1 MEGLL
6 NYSVA
11 FVLVAFAVVVFMGK
25 ADKIMA
31 KYRMVFKDG
40 KLKFVKYCEYD
51 AGRARPFFALIFFLL
66 AVFLVLEYVF
76 RPIPEWCALLPLVVL
91 LPIALYVDLKC
102 RKK

>member
-11 FVLVAFAVVVFMGK
+11 FVLVAFAVVVLMGK

-31 KYRMVFKDG
+31 KYRMAFKDG
-40 KLKFVKYCEYD
+40 KLKFVKYREYD

-76 RPIPEWCALLPLVVL
+76 RPILEWCALLPLVVL

>member
-11 FVLVAFAVVVFMGK
+11 FVLVAFAVVVLMGK

-31 KYRMVFKDG
+31 KYRMAFKDG
-40 KLKFVKYCEYD
+40 KLKFVKYREYD

-76 RPIPEWCALLPLVVL
+76 RPIPEWCALLLLVVL